1 MFIFKVFANRLFTG
15 VSVSMSMGLLLAAG
29 CGGSMSN
36 CTPTGL
42 MVGPSSA
49 TISHTATPPSNSQ
62 TFSATLQVNQSQA
75 QNGCVTSALSVLVN
89 SNWTANNPAVQLSG
103 SPSGQVTA
111 TCSATVATPVTITAT
126 QVGGGMLTGQAMLT
140 CN

>member
-1 MFIFKVFANRLFTG
+1 MFIFKVFANRLFAG
-15 VSVSMSMGLLLAAG
+15 AGLGIALLLMAG
-29 CGGSMSN
+29 CGGSMTN
-36 CTPTGL
+36 CTATGL
-42 MVGPSSA
+42 IVGPSSA
-49 TISHTATPPSNSQ
+49 TITHTATPPSNSQ
-62 TFSATLQVNQSQA
+62 TFSATMQFNTTQT
-75 QNGCVTSALSVLVN
+75 QNGCITSALSVLVN

-126 QVGGGMLTGQAMLT
+126 QVGGGMLTGQAKLT